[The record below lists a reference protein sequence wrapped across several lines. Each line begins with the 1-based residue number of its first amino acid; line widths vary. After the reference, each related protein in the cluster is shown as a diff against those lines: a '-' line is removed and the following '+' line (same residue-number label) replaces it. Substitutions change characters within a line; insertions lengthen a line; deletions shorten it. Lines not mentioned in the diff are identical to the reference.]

1 MSRPQNCQHR
11 KQDGSRCGSPA
22 MKGKRL
28 CYFHEESRK
37 AHPRRV
43 AAPVLPDFPV
53 IEGPRSVQI
62 GLNQVIQG
70 LLRGSIDPRT
80 AGQILYGLQ
89 MAVGRVKS
97 GQ

>member
-1 MSRPQNCQHR
+1 
-11 KQDGSRCGSPA
+11 

-43 AAPVLPDFPV
+43 AAPVLPDFPA
-53 IEGPRSVQI
+53 IEDPRSVQI

-70 LLRGSIDPRT
+70 LLSGSIDPRT